1 LLSSATPTAANFYKV
16 EKWSRDGRRISGAG
30 PACCGRVAEELQASS
45 ANGEGADGREA
56 CVTEMASN
64 DRCLESLF
72 EAFIQILKTRG
83 LTRFEAELK
92 LANIR
97 EEIEQH
103 LNDCDQVDW
112 CDMIKSI
119 TAVAFF

>member
-1 LLSSATPTAANFYKV
+1 
-16 EKWSRDGRRISGAG
+16 
-30 PACCGRVAEELQASS
+30 
-45 ANGEGADGREA
+45 
-56 CVTEMASN
+56 VTEMTSN

-92 LANIR
+92 LADIR

-103 LNDCDQVDW
+103 FNDCDQVDW
-112 CDMIKSI
+112 HNMIKSI